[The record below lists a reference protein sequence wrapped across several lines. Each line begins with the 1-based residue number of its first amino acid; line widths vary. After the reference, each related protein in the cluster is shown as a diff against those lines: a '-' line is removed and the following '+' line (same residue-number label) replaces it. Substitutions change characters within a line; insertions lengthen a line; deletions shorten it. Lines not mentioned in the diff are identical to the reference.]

1 MLFRILLI
9 SLIVMGVVFAWH
21 WWKASKIAATGVL
34 SIAELRRMMKLA
46 EKSKRMEAALAM
58 RVRIMG
64 EAQKS
69 NMQELSVRVD
79 PVLRKLARQ
88 AELRDD
94 IAVILTEIDE
104 EKLEK
109 EIRAAGEEKAD
120 TKREQLETQLK
131 HVRSLRKRRGE
142 LEEAGDRIVRELQ
155 NLHLALMNASATEAK
170 AQLES
175 GDVQSSL
182 AHLEE
187 ASHELKNRAQA
198 EDEIASLLRKSRQ
211 AQRQRS

>member
-1 MLFRILLI
+1 MLFRVLVL
-9 SLIVMGVVFAWH
+9 SLIVMGVVFAWR
-21 WWKASKIAATGVL
+21 WWKASKIADTGVL

-46 EKSKRMEAALAM
+46 EKSKRMEAALTM

-69 NMQELSVRVD
+69 NMQELSMRVD

-104 EKLEK
+104 DRLEK
-109 EIRAAGEEKAD
+109 EIRAAEAENAG

-131 HVRSLRKRRGE
+131 HIRSLKKRRGE
-142 LEEAGDRIVRELQ
+142 LEEASDRIVRELQ
-155 NLHLALMNASATEAK
+155 NLHLALINASATEAK
-170 AQLES
+170 A
-175 GDVQSSL
+175 
-182 AHLEE
+182 
-187 ASHELKNRAQA
+187 
-198 EDEIASLLRKSRQ
+198 
-211 AQRQRS
+211 

>member
-1 MLFRILLI
+1 MLFRVLLL
-9 SLIVMGVVFAWH
+9 SLIVMGVVFAWR

-34 SIAELRRMMKLA
+34 NIGELRQMMKLA
-46 EKSKRMEAALAM
+46 EKSKRMEAALST

-64 EAQKS
+64 EAQRS
-69 NMQELSVRVD
+69 NMQELSVRID
-79 PVLRKLARQ
+79 PVIRKLARQ

-94 IAVILTEIDE
+94 ITQILAEIDE
-104 EKLEK
+104 DQLEK
-109 EIRAAGEEKAD
+109 EIRTADAEKAD

-131 HVRSLRKRRGE
+131 HIRSLKKRRGE

-187 ASHELKNRAQA
+187 ASNELKNRAQA
-198 EDEIASLLRKSRQ
+198 EDEIAMLLRKSQQ
-211 AQRQRS
+211 ARHQKT